1 MLKRY
6 IDVAM
11 QAGEKS
17 TNLVIHTEEKHNLD
31 RKKQQ
36 STHKRKKPI
45 RVFTAEKVL
54 L

>member
-31 RKKQQ
+31 RT
-36 STHKRKKPI
+36 THKRKKPI

-54 L
+54 F